1 MHQADTRHRHYS
13 KLQKF
18 TLGSVT
24 NHTIG
29 VQARMIGNG
38 LLPNLSP
45 LTDVTLAPTC
55 TSWPE
60 LLPLSRDQQ
69 SARPRQ
75 TIYRA
80 GDLLDGVPVICD
92 GWAAR
97 VIRLSDGRRQI

>member
-1 MHQADTRHRHYS
+1 
-13 KLQKF
+13 
-18 TLGSVT
+18 
-24 NHTIG
+24 G

-55 TSWPE
+55 TSWPD
-60 LLPLSRDQQ
+60 LLPLPRNQQ

-97 VIRLSDGRRQI
+97 VIRLSDGRRQILSFVLPGSLVSTSAVFSGSLNF